1 MAKPM
6 VLYGRPTWA
15 TSYPAPDLP
24 KVVVVTADSAAVK
37 AALAA
42 ASDPAAPVIVI
53 DSLTALVDSIAKEG
67 K

>member
-24 KVVVVTADSAAVK
+24 HVVVVGAGSDAVK

-42 ASDPAAPVIVI
+42 ASNTAAPVIVI
-53 DSLTALVDSIAKEG
+53 DSLTALADSIAKEG